1 MIKMMKYI
9 LYIVISFISFSFQT
23 SVEKE
28 YHKEYYNDGSIKS
41 EGWKMDGQKIDY
53 WYSYYP
59 NGTISEQG
67 HFWNNKKQGY
77 WYFYSSSNKLIK
89 EGHFINDKAEKW
101 WIIYDIA
108 ASNKKNRI
116 TRKYQYKN
124 NQKNGYCLLYK
135 NDKLFKAEK
144 YIDDR
149 KTGEWTDVFSFK
161 KDNPNAS
168 L

>member
-1 MIKMMKYI
+1 MLNLMKYTI
-9 LYIVISFISFSFQT
+9 YIVISLLFFSFQT

-41 EGWKMDGQKIDY
+41 EGWKIANQKTGY
-53 WYSYYP
+53 WYTYHT
-59 NGTISEQG
+59 NGNVLEQG
-67 HFWNNKKQGY
+67 HYRNNKRQGY
-77 WYFYSSSNKLIK
+77 WYFYSLENKLIK
-89 EGHFINDKAEKW
+89 EGHFINNKAEKW

-108 ASNKKNRI
+108 DGNKKNQTI
-116 TRKYQYKN
+116 RKYQYRN
-124 NQKNGYCLLYK
+124 NKKNGYCLLYK

-144 YIDDR
+144 YVDDR

>member
-1 MIKMMKYI
+1 MNSQV
-9 LYIVISFISFSFQT
+9 L
-23 SVEKE
+23 VEKK
-28 YHKEYYNDGSIKS
+28 YQKEFYNDGSIKA
-41 EGWKMDGQKIDY
+41 EGWIIENQKIGY
-53 WYSYYP
+53 WYTYYP
-59 NGTISEQG
+59 NGNIMEQG
-67 HFWNNKKQGY
+67 HFRNNKKDGY
-77 WYFYSSSNKLIK
+77 WYFYSQKNNLIK

-108 ASNKKNRI
+108 TSNRKDKI
-116 TRKYQYKN
+116 TKKYQYRN
-124 NQKNGYCLLYK
+124 NKKNGYCLLYK

-144 YIDDR
+144 YINDQ